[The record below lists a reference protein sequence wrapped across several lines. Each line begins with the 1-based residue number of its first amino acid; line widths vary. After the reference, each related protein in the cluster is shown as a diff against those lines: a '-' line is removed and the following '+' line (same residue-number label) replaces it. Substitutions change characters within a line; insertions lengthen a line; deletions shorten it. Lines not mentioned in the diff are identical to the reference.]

1 MKNMRTSIILN
12 FTLIALFSFSATIG
26 FAQKGKKDII
36 EKDPMIIEA
45 MKHNNTQKGFVS
57 YNVMKNIAQFSEAQQ
72 VKFKVEV
79 EEIQN
84 VIVEVFNDEGKM
96 VSVLYNDLL
105 NADNPLS
112 VVVDDINWTKNK
124 SYYIRVTTDDFIENH
139 EIVFSSF
146 D

>member
-1 MKNMRTSIILN
+1 MRNSIILN
-12 FTLIALFSFSATIG
+12 FTLIALFSLSSTIG
-26 FAQKGKKDII
+26 FAQKRKKDLI

-79 EEIQN
+79 EEKQN
-84 VIVEVFNDEGKM
+84 VIIEIFNEDGKM
-96 VSVLYNDLL
+96 VSVLYNDFL
-105 NADNPLS
+105 NADNPLP
-112 VVVDDINWTKNK
+112 VVVDGNNWTKNK

-139 EIVFSSF
+139 EIVFSSL